1 MGKLISSSFHSCC
14 SYGDTSVDLF
24 LMHKYHT
31 VSIVVGL
38 LATLHARNVRIY
50 NSYKKAPH
58 YKSLIA
64 ISLAYGAATSP

>member
-38 LATLHARNVRIY
+38 LPTLHARNVRI
-50 NSYKKAPH
+50 NQSDGC
-58 YKSLIA
+58 LR
-64 ISLAYGAATSP
+64 LAAAAARMVAAQPAE